1 MRQLKK
7 IVQNILFGLL
17 GVLIVVLVFIMG
29 GAILSN
35 GVNPEKTI
43 TDNNPLKITA
53 NNIQNQELIDV
64 SRQGKVKRVIDM
76 LNKYRFDTNYRDQN
90 GQTALMAAT
99 YNNRIDV
106 AKRLIEAG
114 YSVNAKDNIDNTP
127 YLYAAA
133 EGYTEILK
141 LAIPTANVRIVNRFG
156 GTGLIP
162 AAEKGHVENVRLILE
177 KTDTDINHVNNL
189 GWTALLEGVM
199 LAKHNRNQYKIV
211 KLLVD
216 HKANKEIRDKNGL
229 TALDHAKRLGYN
241 DIVKLLQ

>member
-1 MRQLKK
+1 LKK

-53 NNIQNQELIDV
+53 NNVQNQELIDV

-90 GQTALMAAT
+90 GQTALMSAT
-99 YNNRIDV
+99 YNNKIDV
-106 AKRLIEAG
+106 AKRLIDAG

-127 YLYAAA
+127 YLYASA

-141 LAIPTANVRIVNRFG
+141 MAIPSANVRIVNRFG

-199 LAKHNRNQYKIV
+199 LAKHNRNQYKVV